1 LDVLPQGLLLHAFGV
16 EDSPKNAARFTEA
29 KQQLERSLGKT
40 ILIQAEPAR
49 DGDADAKV
57 ELQPPVPISIVR

>member
-1 LDVLPQGLLLHAFGV
+1 V
-16 EDSPKNAARFTEA
+16 RFTAA

-40 ILIQAEPAR
+40 ILIQAEPTVA
-49 DGDADAKV
+49 ADSTAKV

>member
-1 LDVLPQGLLLHAFGV
+1 LHVAGV

-29 KQQLERSLGKT
+29 KQQLERSLGKS
-40 ILIQAEPAR
+40 ILIQAEPT
-49 DGDADAKV
+49 GDAGANAKA

>member
-1 LDVLPQGLLLHAFGV
+1 LPQGFLLHVAGV
-16 EDSPKNAARFTEA
+16 EDSPRNAARFTAA

-40 ILIQAEPAR
+40 ILIQAEPTVA
-49 DGDADAKV
+49 GDSTGKV

>member
-1 LDVLPQGLLLHAFGV
+1 LLLHVSGA

-40 ILIQAEPAR
+40 ILIQAEPVH
-49 DGDADAKV
+49 DGNAASKV